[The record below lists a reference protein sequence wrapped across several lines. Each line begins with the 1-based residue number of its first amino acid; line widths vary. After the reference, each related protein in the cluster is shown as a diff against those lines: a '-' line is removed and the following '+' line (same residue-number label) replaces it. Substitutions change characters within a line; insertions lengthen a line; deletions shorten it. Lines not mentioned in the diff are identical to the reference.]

1 MKSKQYNNFLC
12 KENIAPNSAVCLFV
26 FFMLL
31 KDGEKNLKYS
41 APEIF
46 KQIAFKTSYLEY
58 MDRDVDVGFSHKIF
72 FGFKIM
78 WVHLF

>member
-1 MKSKQYNNFLC
+1 
-12 KENIAPNSAVCLFV
+12 
-26 FFMLL
+26 MLL
-31 KDGEKNLKYS
+31 EDGGGGETLKYS

-58 MDRDVDVGFSHKIF
+58 MGRDVDVEFSHKIF

-78 WVHLF
+78 WVHLL

>member
-12 KENIAPNSAVCLFV
+12 KENIAPNSAVCLV
-26 FFMLL
+26 FFLYAFRRWG
-31 KDGEKNLKYS
+31 GETLKYS

-58 MDRDVDVGFSHKIF
+58 MGRDVDVEFSHKIF

-78 WVHLF
+78 

>member
-1 MKSKQYNNFLC
+1 
-12 KENIAPNSAVCLFV
+12 
-26 FFMLL
+26 MLL
-31 KDGEKNLKYS
+31 EDGGGETLKYS

-58 MDRDVDVGFSHKIF
+58 MGRDVDVEFSHKIF

-78 WVHLF
+78 WVHLL